1 MIYLKF
7 SNGAVSQLI
16 NVENEV
22 AQAEAIDNGFK
33 LVREADGSPAI
44 VDSNTLLKKNA
55 NKGRSSI
62 MDEVLKKLGRDR

>member
-22 AQAEAIDNGFK
+22 AQAEAIENGFK

-44 VDSNTLLKKNA
+44 VDSNTLLKKNGS
-55 NKGRSSI
+55 KGRSSI
-62 MDEVLKKLGRDR
+62 MDEVLKKLGR